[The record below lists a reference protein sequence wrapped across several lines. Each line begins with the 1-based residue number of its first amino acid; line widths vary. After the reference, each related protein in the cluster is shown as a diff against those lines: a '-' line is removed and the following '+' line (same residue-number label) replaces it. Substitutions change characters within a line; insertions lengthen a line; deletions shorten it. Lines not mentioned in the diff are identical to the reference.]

1 MKKIIL
7 TSNRP
12 KIIIILL
19 ILFYLPYL
27 LANHASANHYRIPF
41 ILNEENIPFMPWTA
55 VIYLSL
61 FIQGCIIV
69 YSVSRPMLLNIV
81 SIMSILVFAHVVGFL
96 LFPTEYPREQYPSDN
111 LLIQYLRFIDTSA
124 NCLPSFHVGSTIFF
138 AFCFQQGATK
148 VSIISKICMC
158 VWSIAIIVS
167 TLTTKQHYVLDICA
181 SLIVTGS
188 ILYLFRKKL
197 QPCE

>member
-12 KIIIILL
+12 KIVAILL

-27 LANHASANHYRIPF
+27 LANHTSTYHSRIPF
-41 ILNEENIPFMPWTA
+41 ILNEEEIPFMPWTA

-61 FIQGCIIV
+61 FIQGCVII
-69 YSVSRPMLLNIV
+69 YSINRSMLLNV
-81 SIMSILVFAHVVGFL
+81 VNVMAILVLAHVAGFI
-96 LFPTEYPREQYPSDN
+96 LFPTEYPREQYPTDN
-111 LLIQYLRFIDTSA
+111 ILIQYLRFIDTSA

-138 AFCFQQGATK
+138 AFCFHRGATK
-148 VSIISKICMC
+148 VSRISKICMWT
-158 VWSIAIIVS
+158 WSITIIVS

-197 QPCE
+197 QPYE

>member
-12 KIIIILL
+12 KIVIILL

-27 LANHASANHYRIPF
+27 LANHASADHYRIPF
-41 ILNEENIPFMPWTA
+41 ILNEERIPFMPWTA
-55 VIYLSL
+55 IIYLSL

-69 YSVSRPMLLNIV
+69 YSVNRSMLLNV
-81 SIMSILVFAHVVGFL
+81 VNVMSILVLTHVAGFL
-96 LFPTEYPREQYPSDN
+96 LFPTEYPREQYPTDN
-111 LLIQYLRFIDTSA
+111 ILIQYLRLIDTSA
-124 NCLPSFHVGSTIFF
+124 NCLPSFHVGSTFFF
-138 AFCFQQGATK
+138 AVCYHKGALK
-148 VSIISKICMC
+148 ISGNFKILMWL
-158 VWSIAIIVS
+158 WSIAIIIS

-181 SLIVTGS
+181 SLIVTGL

-197 QPCE
+197 QPYE